1 MPPPPPTKPP
11 TTAKP
16 PTAKPMK
23 LPSATKPNAPAAHV
37 PKTFSI
43 QTWSDANEGE
53 KIVMY
58 SKSGVGKTTL
68 ASLVPNT
75 VFFGL
80 DDGGRKVIHPVTGE
94 RLKVVPGIEGF
105 QDIRDAL
112 HQDNLYGDD
121 TTIVFDTATK
131 LEEIME
137 PYIFQN
143 YKQKGA
149 TVTAMRQYGWD
160 GPAHV
165 LDCFRLL
172 LTDLDAH
179 VRKGRNVILLAQ
191 LGQITVA
198 NAEGVDYLEDGP
210 RVSHNKQY
218 SVRSEMCEWADH
230 VFRLGYLNF
239 NVSKDNDNA
248 KTGKVQG
255 GDATRA
261 VFTGGA
267 QHYIAKSRPI
277 DGYRI
282 PPVVSF
288 EHHADDS
295 LWKYVFEGARAE

>member
-1 MPPPPPTKPP
+1 MSSPPTKPP
-11 TTAKP
+11 TAKP
-16 PTAKPMK
+16 PLK
-23 LPSATKPNAPAAHV
+23 LPSVSKPYSAPAHV
-37 PKTFSI
+37 SKTFSI
-43 QTWSDANEGE
+43 KTWTDADEGE
-53 KIVMY
+53 KITLY
-58 SKSGVGKTTL
+58 AKSGTGKTTL
-68 ASLVPNT
+68 AAMSPNA
-75 VFFGL
+75 VFFPL
-80 DDGGRKVIHPVTGE
+80 DDGGRKITNPLTG
-94 RLKVVPGIEGF
+94 KPIQAIDGITDY

-112 HQDNLYGDD
+112 HQDNLFTDD
-121 TTIVFDTATK
+121 CTIVFDTITK

-137 PYIFQN
+137 PYIFRH

-179 VRKGRNVILLAQ
+179 VRKGRNVILLSQ

-218 SVRSEMCEWADH
+218 SVRSEVCEWADH

-239 NVSKDNDNA
+239 SVAKDNDNSKA
-248 KTGKVQG
+248 GKVQG
-255 GDATRA
+255 ADATRA

-282 PPVVSF
+282 PPIISF
-288 EHHADDS
+288 EHAGDDS
-295 LWKYVFEGARAE
+295 LMKYLFEGARAG

>member
-1 MPPPPPTKPP
+1 MSTKPPPTKPP
-11 TTAKP
+11 AATSKP
-16 PTAKPMK
+16 PMK
-23 LPSATKPNAPAAHV
+23 LPSVKPNTAAAHV
-37 PKTFSI
+37 AKTFSI
-43 QTWSDANEGE
+43 KTWTDAEEGE

-58 SKSGVGKTTL
+58 AKSGTGKTTL
-68 ASLVPNT
+68 ASMTPNA
-75 VFFGL
+75 VFFGI
-80 DDGGRKVIHPVTGE
+80 DDGGRKIKHPITGQDIQVID
-94 RLKVVPGIEGF
+94 GITGF

-112 HQDNLYGDD
+112 HQTSLFGDES
-121 TTIVFDTATK
+121 TIVIDTVTK
-131 LEEIME
+131 LEELME
-137 PYIFQN
+137 PYIFHH

-179 VRKGRNVILLAQ
+179 VRKGRNVILLSQ

-218 SVRSEMCEWADH
+218 SVRSEVCEWADH

-239 NVSKDNDNA
+239 SVAKDNDNA

-277 DGYRI
+277 DSYRI
-282 PPVVSF
+282 PAVVSF
-288 EHHADDS
+288 ESAADDS